1 MLWWAQV
8 GLRWPER
15 DVALVRHPVGALDG
29 SQAGGY
35 SLLAGGDGL
44 AVASVHWGG
53 VWRAAS

>member
-1 MLWWAQV
+1 
-8 GLRWPER
+8 
-15 DVALVRHPVGALDG
+15 VALGRHPVGALDG